1 MNGGWKVKPTAV
13 IQRYAFKV
21 ICNSSSSMEVLSYFF
36 CIQHLIKNVCRATN
50 VGDFFIATY
59 LLLTYLPFRR
69 IIFDR
74 MLYFVILWNINFLNS
89 NLFPSE
95 TILHVIIIIMNIVLF
110 EDNGACLSIIN
121 WFRLINMERK
131 TSYYYCDRQTSEVY
145 NSVLCLPVCQLN
157 K

>member
-36 CIQHLIKNVCRATN
+36 FIQHLIKHVCRATN
-50 VGDFFIATY
+50 VGDFLIATY

-74 MLYFVILWNINFLNS
+74 ILYFVILWNINFFKFKSISIRN
-89 NLFPSE
+89 
-95 TILHVIIIIMNIVLF
+95 NIT
-110 EDNGACLSIIN
+110 C
-121 WFRLINMERK
+121 
-131 TSYYYCDRQTSEVY
+131 YYYYYYEYCFIWRQWHVFEY
-145 NSVLCLPVCQLN
+145 NKLISTN
-157 K
+157 KHGM